1 MSNNKSGNLSGERAK
16 SSQMKARH
24 GVSLRQRGRYGA
36 DSSGE
41 RINVIGGR
49 RVKSFRL
56 SGRHY
61 GDMPGIRRG
70 ETRSEKKC
78 RYLVFWKPY
87 GVDVKFTGRQEDS
100 ELDYYIESPDVLP
113 VNFLDKEA
121 EGLMILTDDPRF
133 RVMLTHPLCAEKRV
147 FLAQVER
154 NPQSKEDVAEDLE
167 DIVEELRSGVRLT
180 DKGADSVVELEVIP
194 APKLPSRPVPV
205 RDRKNVPTWWSEF
218 RSFSGASRGVRKVMA
233 EKGFPVLR
241 LVLWGFGPIS
251 LVGMVPGMCREF
263 RYEEMRWVE
272 SMLDKLEE
280 PTHRQRLLS
289 TAESNKKNKTDNKH
303 RSKQRLSRS
312 GAHFA
317 CRPDGKVEI
326 RDKKRRQDG
335 VSFTEARKVKRNGGG
350 SRFVREQGRRDTD
363 SLARGRTRQRRS
375 R

>member
-16 SSQMKARH
+16 SSQMRARR

-36 DSSGE
+36 DTSGE

-56 SGRHY
+56 SGRRY
-61 GDMPGIRRG
+61 GDMPGIRRS
-70 ETRSEKKC
+70 EVKSEKKH

-87 GVDVKFTGRQEDS
+87 GVDVKFTGHREDS

-133 RVMLTHPLCAEKRV
+133 RVMLTHPLCSEKRV
-147 FLAQVER
+147 FLALVER
-154 NPQSKEDVAEDLE
+154 NPQNKDEVAEDLE
-167 DIVEELRSGVRLT
+167 DIVEDLHSGVVLT
-180 DKGADSVVELEVIP
+180 EKGARSSVELEVIP
-194 APKLPSRPVPV
+194 APKLPSRAVPV
-205 RDRKNVPTWWSEF
+205 RERKNVPTWWSEF
-218 RSFSGASRGVRKVMA
+218 RCFSGASRSVRKVMA

-272 SMLDKLEE
+272 SKLEKLEE
-280 PTHRQRLLS
+280 PANRQRLVS
-289 TAESNKKNKTDNKH
+289 TAESNK
-303 RSKQRLSRS
+303 RSKTESKRRPKQHLTR
-312 GAHFA
+312 GGVHFA

-326 RDKKRRQDG
+326 RRTKH
-335 VSFTEARKVKRNGGG
+335 SG

-363 SLARGRTRQRRS
+363 SLTRGRTRQKRS